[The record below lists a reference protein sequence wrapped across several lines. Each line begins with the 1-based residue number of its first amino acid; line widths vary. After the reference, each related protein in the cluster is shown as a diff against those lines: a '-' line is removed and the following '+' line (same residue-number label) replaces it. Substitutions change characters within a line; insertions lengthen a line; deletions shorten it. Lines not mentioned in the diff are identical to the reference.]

1 MVPDEGRP
9 LVARSPTPSSTPP
22 AGHVPAHGAGGD
34 AEAELQ
40 EQFRP
45 PPPWVEKPRADW
57 TPTPPGADTVQGSAP

>member
-9 LVARSPTPSSTPP
+9 LVARSPTLSSTPP

-40 EQFRP
+40 E
-45 PPPWVEKPRADW
+45 
-57 TPTPPGADTVQGSAP
+57 